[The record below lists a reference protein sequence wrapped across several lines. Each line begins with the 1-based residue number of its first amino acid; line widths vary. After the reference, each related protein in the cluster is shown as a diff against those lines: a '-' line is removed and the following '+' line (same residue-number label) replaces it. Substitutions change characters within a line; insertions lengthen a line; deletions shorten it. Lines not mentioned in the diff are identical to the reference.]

1 MNERNRKNMKINLQW
16 VSTFILLISALFVGL
31 ELRQSNAI
39 AKATA
44 RQTLNNND
52 ISYLKSFINQEQ
64 LSIADH
70 KIKSGDSL
78 TNYDRHQLVAAQH
91 VNFRIFDNA
100 YFQYRSGLLEKE
112 EWQKYQSII
121 RTLFSENEFARE
133 MWSLY
138 GPNFS
143 VSFQEEVRN
152 ILDTLEP

>member
-1 MNERNRKNMKINLQW
+1 MKINLQW

-52 ISYLKSFINQEQ
+52 ISYLQSYINQAQ

-70 KIKSGDSL
+70 KLRSGDSL
-78 TNYDRHQLVAAQH
+78 NDYDRHQLVAAQH

-100 YFQYRSGLLEKE
+100 YFQYRSGLLENE
-112 EWQKYQSII
+112 EWHKYQNII
-121 RTLFSENEFARE
+121 RTLFSENEFAVS
-133 MWSLY
+133 MWELY

-143 VSFQEEVRN
+143 ASFQEEVAE
-152 ILDTLEP
+152 ILNTLEP

>member
-1 MNERNRKNMKINLQW
+1 MGFNPY
-16 VSTFILLISALFVGL
+16 FVDFCPFRGI
-31 ELRQSNAI
+31 RTQAKYAI

-70 KIKSGDSL
+70 KLKSGDSL

-152 ILDTLEP
+152 ILDTLEL